1 MPVVPVQTRLA
12 PPSGTAEPLLGPS
25 AVTSASG
32 PSLAHFLPP
41 SPSAAPSLDL
51 RIDSLVLH
59 GFSAVD
65 GRRVG
70 AAFEEELALLVSS
83 YPSPLSEYTS
93 GSSALA
99 ESLGSSAPAH
109 LSSEFAPGR
118 PELTGRRAARA
129 LHARLRA

>member
-12 PPSGTAEPLLGPS
+12 PQPPSGNAEPQLGLLAP
-25 AVTSASG
+25 A
-32 PSLAHFLPP
+32 LPAP
-41 SPSAAPSLDL
+41 PPPALPSLDL

-70 AAFEEELALLVSS
+70 AAFEEELALLVSA

-99 ESLGSSAPAH
+99 ESVASSVPAP
-109 LSSEFAPGR
+109 LSAEFAPGR